1 MVEEPHV
8 KAWWDHD
15 IHWTLKLIQ
24 KKYQSYVKGYK
35 LKNGEAKAIRAF
47 IIWVDDVPIGF
58 IQIYNA
64 YHFSRSIPL
73 VGLPSS
79 LAAFD
84 LFIGEKQYLNKGIGH
99 QVIDQFL
106 KDYAKP
112 YSHVFTDPVCT
123 NIAAIRAYEKA
134 GFNKANEQPD
144 TAVVW
149 LIREQFL
156 RQSEEL
162 LKLIQHLELSLLDP
176 PIRQSKNALNK
187 LIADDFVEFGKSGK
201 IYNKQNILDALP
213 TEKPKIFNMIDFEI
227 RELSQD
233 IVLAR
238 YKTIENGV
246 VSLRSSIW
254 QKVGDPSWQLLFH
267 QGTKVL

>member
-1 MVEEPHV
+1 M
-8 KAWWDHD
+8 
-15 IHWTLKLIQ
+15 
-24 KKYQSYVKGYK
+24 
-35 LKNGEAKAIRAF
+35 
-47 IIWVDDVPIGF
+47 
-58 IQIYNA
+58 
-64 YHFSRSIPL
+64 
-73 VGLPSS
+73 
-79 LAAFD
+79 
-84 LFIGEKQYLNKGIGH
+84 
-99 QVIDQFL
+99 
-106 KDYAKP
+106 
-112 YSHVFTDPVCT
+112 
-123 NIAAIRAYEKA
+123 
-134 GFNKANEQPD
+134 
-144 TAVVW
+144 
-149 LIREQFL
+149 